1 MIWLKVTG
9 NAHEGVCL
17 DWLLQT
23 KVILARGPSGSRA
36 DPESP
41 AFIECGCR
49 NLRSSVSPPSSVI
62 WQHFPLPL
70 LNHLWYCCYFLRFPL
85 QIVGFTRLGIIL
97 FSFLAPRV
105 LAHTRCTLKI
115 YWCVNGWVGDAV
127 QISHQP
133 DILYLHTLH
142 FARVPLRNLT
152 RLGGAREEK
161 EVTPEQHIAFNTF
174 KAHNAK
180 NKNKKTC
187 TVYFGKPT
195 FSRLSF
201 FWRWLCNSV
210 VGQQPTAVL
219 PPSKLSHRLS
229 GNYQD
234 HTLL

>member
-115 YWCVNGWVGDAV
+115 YWWMKWGRGDRIEDWSEKSLEKIEKAWKNA
-127 QISHQP
+127 SCNKSNP
-133 DILYLHTLH
+133 WGRRTS
-142 FARVPLRNLT
+142 NLW
-152 RLGGAREEK
+152 R
-161 EVTPEQHIAFNTF
+161 
-174 KAHNAK
+174 
-180 NKNKKTC
+180 KK
-187 TVYFGKPT
+187 FGK
-195 FSRLSF
+195 RC
-201 FWRWLCNSV
+201 WV
-210 VGQQPTAVL
+210 VEKVEMSAVSCFV
-219 PPSKLSHRLS
+219 SK
-229 GNYQD
+229 GE
-234 HTLL
+234 T